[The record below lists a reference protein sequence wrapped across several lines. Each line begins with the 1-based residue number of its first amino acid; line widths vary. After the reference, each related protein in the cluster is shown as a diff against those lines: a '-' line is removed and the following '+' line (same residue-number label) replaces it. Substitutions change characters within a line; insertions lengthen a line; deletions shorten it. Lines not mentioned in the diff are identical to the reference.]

1 MLVVRIE
8 CTSNYR
14 GVAPRRRIT
23 PLKTTIKLKDSL
35 MRRHVSVLALAAA
48 CGGTVAQP
56 RICVPAVHNAEF
68 ESSPRNYAHWLL
80 AHAMPL
86 AARLAERAAPA
97 RRPPAAVLTAKRS
110 HDRPPRSQPRVS
122 AR

>member
-1 MLVVRIE
+1 
-8 CTSNYR
+8 
-14 GVAPRRRIT
+14 
-23 PLKTTIKLKDSL
+23 

-48 CGGTVAQP
+48 CFGTVAQP

-86 AARLAERAAPA
+86 AAI
-97 RRPPAAVLTAKRS
+97 VFTMY
-110 HDRPPRSQPRVS
+110 S
-122 AR
+122 A